1 MTLGALW
8 SGYPAIVADSCENLT
23 QRTLGATERLR
34 PDPGRPGRR
43 TGFVRVDGLELRVA
57 VEGAGPPLLL
67 INGIGANIEMW
78 APFVAALHDRQ
89 VITFDAPG
97 TGHSTRT
104 RQPVRMRRLS
114 RVVTGLLDELGYE
127 RVDVLGYSFGGALAQ
142 QLAHQSPDRV
152 RRLVLAGTMCG
163 VGLPA
168 NPVVLALMATPYRY
182 YSKTHL
188 QRISPLIYGGRSRR
202 EPEVLRRHL
211 AARLTRPP
219 SMLGYQW
226 QLYALAGWSSLLW
239 LHRLEQPT
247 LVLHGEKDPIVP
259 LVNSRLMAGRIPG
272 ARLHVLPAAGHLF
285 LIDQPEEPAAMV
297 MDFLDRDAA

>member
-1 MTLGALW
+1 M
-8 SGYPAIVADSCENLT
+8 AD
-23 QRTLGATERLR
+23 
-34 PDPGRPGRR
+34 DPGRSDERVPRR

-57 VEGAGPPLLL
+57 VEGEGPPLLL

-78 APFVAALHDRQ
+78 GPFTSALRGRTL
-89 VITFDAPG
+89 ILFDAPG

-104 RQPVRMRRLS
+104 RGPVRMRRLS
-114 RVVTGLLDELGYE
+114 RVVSGLLDHLGHE

-142 QLAHQSPDRV
+142 QLAHQSPERV

-163 VGLPA
+163 IGAPP
-168 NPVVLALMATPYRY
+168 NPLVLALMATPYRY
-182 YSKTHL
+182 YSRTHL
-188 QRISPLIYGGRSRR
+188 ARVSPFLYGGRSRR
-202 EPEVLRRHL
+202 EPEMLRRHL

-226 QLYALAGWSSLLW
+226 QIYAIAGWSSVLW

-259 LVNSRLMAGRIPG
+259 LMNSRFMASRIPG
-272 ARLHVLPAAGHLF
+272 ARLRVLPGAGHLF
-285 LIDQPEEPAAMV
+285 LIDEPDEPAAAV
-297 MDFLDRDAA
+297 MDFLDEEVA